1 MMTFAHQPVLQ
12 LFALCCAVLV
22 VTLYA
27 LGFFTAK
34 KRADRKAVI
43 NPEDVKVN
51 SGAQIVDAEHPDV
64 QRIKRAHL
72 NALENAVPFFVIGF
86 LYTLTEPSMTMASVL
101 FLTFVGIR
109 LFHAIF
115 YLSAKQP
122 FRTASFAVG
131 AIVNLVMVVQVIR
144 GALPGLL

>member
-12 LFALCCAVLV
+12 LFAVCCAVLV
-22 VTLYA
+22 ATLYA
-27 LGFFTAK
+27 LGFLTAK
-34 KRADRKAVI
+34 TRADRKAVL

-51 SGAQIVDAEHPDV
+51 SGASVVEVEHPDV
-64 QRIKRAHL
+64 QRVKRAHL
-72 NALENAVPFFVIGF
+72 NGLENAVPFFILGF
-86 LYTLTEPSMTMASVL
+86 LYTLTDPSMTMASVL

-109 LFHAIF
+109 LFHAVF

-131 AIVNLVMVVQVIR
+131 ALVNIVMLVQVVR
-144 GALPGLL
+144 GALPGLV